1 MMKGNDAELVIR
13 GLVANPVALILEV
26 PRLEEIL
33 GMTFT
38 GFQDSLP
45 GVKPEEHIACF
56 RKVRRK
62 RAKA

>member
-1 MMKGNDAELVIR
+1 MLKGNDAELVIWGR
-13 GLVANPVALILEV
+13 VKNPVKLILGI
-26 PRLEEIL
+26 PCLEELL

-45 GVKPEEHIACF
+45 GIKPEEHIACF

-62 RAKA
+62 RGN